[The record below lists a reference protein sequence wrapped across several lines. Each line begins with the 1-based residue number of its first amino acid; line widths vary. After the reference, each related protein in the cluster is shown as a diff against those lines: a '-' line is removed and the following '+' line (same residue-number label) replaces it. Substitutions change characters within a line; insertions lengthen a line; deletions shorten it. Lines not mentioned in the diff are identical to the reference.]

1 MPSFTLDLRQAQSH
15 RIDVTLRFVPQS
27 PVQTLLLPS
36 WTPGSYLEREYVRHL
51 DRLEVHQGGT
61 ALDLRRLERHRWRLE
76 PALDQEVEVHYGV
89 LGVERSVRTNWLDGD
104 GAFLTAAAWAL
115 LVEGQRW
122 HPQVL
127 RLLLPDGWQTACS
140 LPCNDTGDGEGC
152 SFMARDF
159 DALVDAPI
167 ACGELRRLSF
177 TVGGH
182 PHHWV
187 WQGLPEPAP
196 VARWQ
201 QALPALAQAAC
212 ELMGETAPAA
222 AAYHLL
228 VRFCGEGYG
237 GLEHDDG
244 CALLYSRRELRHAD
258 GERRLYQLVA
268 HEYLHQWNV
277 RRLRPR
283 ELQPYDYGGATIVP
297 TLWFAEGVTSYFDGL
312 VVLRAG
318 LCSED
323 ELLRD
328 WSDDL
333 SRYLTTPGR
342 GVQTLEASS
351 EEAWVKLYRPD
362 AHSAGHQISYYLK
375 GQLVA
380 LLLDLH
386 LLASGDSLQAVLQRL
401 WRHFG
406 RCGRG
411 YGPEDLFTVIGA
423 AAPDLPGSLDRWL
436 RSLDELPLDGYL
448 KSVGL
453 ELLAEPVSSPA
464 TGLRLEV
471 ASGLLQVQR
480 VDRASPAELAG
491 LAPGD
496 ELIAIDGERL
506 RNQEQLEGCLRA
518 DHPAELLICR
528 DGRVRPLTLTAAAP
542 TPVRWRLIPDPSAG
556 SAPCLLRHR
565 WLHGREP

>member
-1 MPSFTLDLRQAQSH
+1 MPSFALDLSQPHSH
-15 RIDVTLRFVPQS
+15 RIAVTLRFVPQS
-27 PVQTLLLPS
+27 PTQDLLLPS
-36 WTPGSYLEREYVRHL
+36 WTPGSYLERDYVRHL
-51 DRLEVHQGGT
+51 DRLEVIQGGRPLT
-61 ALDLRRLERHRWRLE
+61 PQRLLRHCWRLE
-76 PALDQEVEVHYGV
+76 AAPGQEVEVRYGV

-122 HPQVL
+122 QPQRLQL
-127 RLLLPDGWQTACS
+127 RLPGGWQVACS
-140 LPCNDTGDGEGC
+140 LPGEGPDFEA
-152 SFMARDF
+152 SDF

-177 TVGGH
+177 DVAGH

-201 QALPALAQAAC
+201 QALPALAEAAC
-212 ELMGETAPAA
+212 RLMGETAPAA
-222 AAYHLL
+222 SAYHLL

-244 CALLYSRRELRHAD
+244 CALLYSRRELNHAD
-258 GERRLYQLVA
+258 GQRRLYQLVA

-318 LCSED
+318 LCRED

-328 WSDDL
+328 WSDDI

-342 GVQTLEASS
+342 AVQTLEASS

-362 AHSAGHQISYYLK
+362 AHSPGHQISYYLK

-386 LLASGDSLQAVLQRL
+386 LLAVGDSLQGVLQRL
-401 WRHFG
+401 WRRFG

-411 YGPEDLFTVIGA
+411 YGQGDLFAVIGA

-448 KSVGL
+448 KTVGL
-453 ELLAEPVSSPA
+453 DLLAEPASTPA
-464 TGLRLEV
+464 TGLRLESV
-471 ASGLLQVQR
+471 SGLLQVQR
-480 VDRASPAELAG
+480 VDRASPAETAG

-496 ELIAIDGERL
+496 ELIASDGERL
-506 RNQEQLEGCLRA
+506 RTQEQLDTCLRQ
-518 DHPAELLICR
+518 DQPVELLISR
-528 DGRVRPLTLTAAAP
+528 DGRVRTLHLTPAAP
-542 TPVRWRLIPDPSAG
+542 TPVRWRLTPDPSAG
-556 SAPCLLRHR
+556 PAPCLLRHR

>member
-1 MPSFTLDLRQAQSH
+1 MPLFTLDLSQPHGH
-15 RIDVTLRFVPQS
+15 RIGITLRFVPQT
-27 PVQTLLLPS
+27 PTQDMLLPA

-51 DRLEVHQGGT
+51 DRLEVLQGGSAVT
-61 ALDLRRLERHRWRLE
+61 PRRLERHRWRLAVT
-76 PALDQEVEVHYGV
+76 PGQEVEVRYGV

-122 HPQVL
+122 QPQRL
-127 RLLLPDGWQTACS
+127 QLLLPEGWQAACS
-140 LPCNDTGDGEGC
+140 LPREGPGYE
-152 SFMARDF
+152 ARDF

-167 ACGELRRLSF
+167 ACGELRQLTF
-177 TVGGH
+177 DVAGH

-187 WQGLPEPAP
+187 WQGLPHPAP
-196 VARWQ
+196 EGRWR
-201 QALPALAQAAC
+201 QALPALAEAAC
-212 ELMGETAPAA
+212 RLMGETAPAA

-244 CALLYSRRELRHAD
+244 CALLYSRRELNHAD
-258 GERRLYQLVA
+258 GQRRLYQLVA

-283 ELQPYDYGGATIVP
+283 ELLPYDYGGATIVP

-328 WSDDL
+328 WSDDI

-342 GVQTLEASS
+342 AVQTLEASS

-386 LLASGDSLQAVLQRL
+386 LLAAGDGLQGVLQRL
-401 WRHFG
+401 WRQYG

-411 YGPEDLFTVIGA
+411 YGQEDLFAVIGA

-453 ELLAEPVSSPA
+453 ELLAEPATAPA
-464 TGLRLEV
+464 TGLRLET

-480 VDRASPAELAG
+480 VDRASPAEAAG

-496 ELIAIDGERL
+496 ELIAGDGERL
-506 RNQEQLEGCLRA
+506 RTPDQLDACLRQ
-518 DHPAELLICR
+518 DQPVELLISR
-528 DGRVRPLTLTAAAP
+528 DGRVRTLHLTAAAP
-542 TPVRWRLIPDPSAG
+542 TPVRWRLAPDPSAG
-556 SAPCLLRHR
+556 PAPCLLRHR

>member
-1 MPSFTLDLRQAQSH
+1 VPSFTLDLSQPRSH
-15 RIDVTLRFVPQS
+15 RIGVTLRFVPQS
-27 PVQTLLLPS
+27 STQELLLPA
-36 WTPGSYLEREYVRHL
+36 WTPGSSLEREYVRHV
-51 DRLEVHQGGT
+51 DRLEVRQGGRT
-61 ALDLRRLERHRWRLE
+61 LRPRRLQRHRWRLE
-76 PALDQEVEVHYGV
+76 TSPGKEVEVFYGV

-122 HPQVL
+122 QPQGV
-127 RLLLPDGWQTACS
+127 RLQLPMTWQTACS
-140 LPCNDTGDGEGC
+140 LPGEGPE
-152 SFMARDF
+152 FEARDF

-167 ACGELRRLSF
+167 ACGDLRRLAF
-177 TVGGH
+177 DVAGH
-182 PHHWV
+182 PHQWV

-196 VARWQ
+196 VGRWQ

-212 ELMGETAPAA
+212 GLMGERAPAA
-222 AAYHLL
+222 AAYLML

-244 CALLYSRRELRHAD
+244 CALLYSRRELKHAD
-258 GERRLYQLVA
+258 GIRRLYQLVA

-328 WSDDL
+328 WSDDI
-333 SRYLTTPGR
+333 SRYRTTPGR
-342 GVQTLEASS
+342 AVQTLEASS

-386 LLASGDSLQAVLQRL
+386 LLAVNDSLQGVLQRL
-401 WRHFG
+401 WQGFG

-411 YGPEDLFTVIGA
+411 YGPDDLFAVIGA
-423 AAPDLPGSLDRWL
+423 SAPDLPGSLDRWL

-448 KSVGL
+448 KTVGM
-453 ELLAEPVSSPA
+453 ELLADPA
-464 TGLRLEV
+464 TTPTTGLRLESV
-471 ASGLLQVQR
+471 SGLLQVQR
-480 VDRASPAELAG
+480 VDRASPAETAG

-496 ELIAIDGERL
+496 ELIAGDGERL
-506 RNQEQLEGCLRA
+506 HTQEQLDTCLRQ
-518 DHPAELLICR
+518 DQPVELLISR
-528 DGRVRPLTLTAAAP
+528 DGRVQTLLLIPGAP
-542 TPVRWRLIPDPSAG
+542 TPMRWRLVPDPSAG
-556 SAPCLLRHR
+556 PDPCLLRHR

>member
-1 MPSFTLDLRQAQSH
+1 MPSFTLDLRQPHSH
-15 RIDVTLRFVPQS
+15 RIGVTLRFVPQS
-27 PVQTLLLPS
+27 PVQTLLLPA

-51 DRLEVHQGGT
+51 DRLGVHQGGNP
-61 ALDLRRLERHRWRLE
+61 LPLRRLERHRWRLE
-76 PALDQEVEVHYGV
+76 PAPDLEVEVHYGV

-104 GAFLTAAAWAL
+104 GGFLTAAAWAL

-122 HPQVL
+122 RPHSVRL
-127 RLLLPDGWQTACS
+127 RLPDGWQAACS
-140 LPCNDTGDGEGC
+140 LPGDDTIGGDDLNVVAG
-152 SFMARDF
+152 DF

-177 TVGGH
+177 TVGDH

-196 VARWQ
+196 VDRWRD
-201 QALPALAQAAC
+201 ALPALARAAC
-212 ELMGETAPAA
+212 QLMGEPAPAA

-283 ELQPYDYGGATIVP
+283 ELQPYDYSGATIVP

-318 LCSED
+318 LCREN

-328 WSDDL
+328 WSEDI

-386 LLASGDSLQAVLQRL
+386 LLANGDSLQGVLQRL
-401 WRHFG
+401 WRQFG
-406 RCGRG
+406 RSGRG
-411 YGPEDLFTVIGA
+411 YGQEDLFAVIGA

-448 KSVGL
+448 KHVGL
-453 ELLAEPVSSPA
+453 ELLAEAGSIPA
-464 TGLRLEV
+464 TGLRLETV
-471 ASGLLQVQR
+471 SGLLQVQR
-480 VDRASPAELAG
+480 VDRASPAETAG

-506 RNQEQLEGCLRA
+506 RNQEQLEACLRV
-518 DHPAELLICR
+518 DQPAELLICR
-528 DGRVRPLTLTAAAP
+528 DGRVRPLPLTPAAP
-542 TPVRWRLIPDPSAG
+542 TPVRWRLVPDPSAG
-556 SAPCLLRHR
+556 PAPCLLRHR

>member
-1 MPSFTLDLRQAQSH
+1 MPSFTLDLSQPRSH
-15 RIDVTLRFVPQS
+15 RIGVTLRFVPQS
-27 PVQTLLLPS
+27 STQELLLPA

-51 DRLEVHQGGT
+51 DRLEVRQGGRT
-61 ALDLRRLERHRWRLE
+61 LRPRRLQRHRWRLE
-76 PALDQEVEVHYGV
+76 TSPGKEVEVFYGV

-122 HPQVL
+122 QPQGV
-127 RLLLPDGWQTACS
+127 RLQLPMTWQTACS
-140 LPCNDTGDGEGC
+140 LPGEGPE
-152 SFMARDF
+152 FEARDF

-167 ACGELRRLSF
+167 ACGDLRRLAF
-177 TVGGH
+177 DVAGH
-182 PHHWV
+182 PHEWV

-196 VARWQ
+196 VGRWQ

-212 ELMGETAPAA
+212 GLMGERAPAA
-222 AAYHLL
+222 AAYLML

-244 CALLYSRRELRHAD
+244 CALLYSRRELKHAD
-258 GERRLYQLVA
+258 GIRRLYQLVA

-328 WSDDL
+328 WSDDI
-333 SRYLTTPGR
+333 SRYRTTPGR
-342 GVQTLEASS
+342 AVQTLEASS

-386 LLASGDSLQAVLQRL
+386 LLAVNDSLQGVLQRL
-401 WRHFG
+401 WQGFG

-411 YGPEDLFTVIGA
+411 YGPDDLFAVIGA
-423 AAPDLPGSLDRWL
+423 SAPDLPGSLDRWL

-448 KSVGL
+448 KTVGM
-453 ELLAEPVSSPA
+453 ELLADPA
-464 TGLRLEV
+464 TTPTTGLRLESV
-471 ASGLLQVQR
+471 SGLLQVQR
-480 VDRASPAELAG
+480 VDRASPAETAG

-496 ELIAIDGERL
+496 ELIAGDGERL
-506 RNQEQLEGCLRA
+506 HTQEQLDTCLRQ
-518 DHPAELLICR
+518 DQPVELLISR
-528 DGRVRPLTLTAAAP
+528 DGRVQTLLLIPGAP
-542 TPVRWRLIPDPSAG
+542 TPMRWRLVPDPSAG
-556 SAPCLLRHR
+556 PDPCLLRHR